1 MIQEPIV
8 TTQQQFDQEQLEKH
22 EGLAKDKSSLS
33 PGRRRLI
40 QGVGAAPIL
49 MVSGRSALACN
60 PDTDKC
66 ALSPMAWMSVHP
78 NNKTATVQ
86 LSHTVG
92 CNFLGR
98 SPGYW
103 TPNKSGKTFQ
113 GPWPIGVTPFTKL
126 EWYKRD
132 GRTKK
137 CTSTKISKLWNPANW
152 NKYYGLPFNDDC
164 NGGQDVG
171 WMTGS
176 RLPFG
181 SDPRSI
187 SRILIDEA
195 GTELWHFCAAY
206 LNVLTYPGQYALTM
220 EELTNLFNSG
230 TLVPGGR
237 KLYSS
242 EIKAFLD
249 QTWA

>member
-1 MIQEPIV
+1 M
-8 TTQQQFDQEQLEKH
+8 TTQQQFDQEQPEKR
-22 EGLAKDKSSLS
+22 EVSAQTETSLS

-40 QGVGAAPIL
+40 QGVGVAPIL

-78 NNKTATVQ
+78 NNQTGTVQ
-86 LSHTVG
+86 LSHSVG
-92 CNFLGR
+92 CNFLGK

-103 TPNKSGKTFQ
+103 TPNKTGKTFQ
-113 GPWPIGVTPFTKL
+113 GPWPTGVLPFTKL
-126 EWYKRD
+126 EWHRRD
-132 GRTKK
+132 SKTLK
-137 CTSTKISKLWNPANW
+137 CSATTASRIWNSANW
-152 NKYYGLPFNDDC
+152 GQYSGLPFNDEC
-164 NGGQDVG
+164 NGNKDAG

-187 SRILIDEA
+187 SRILIDES

-206 LNVLTYPGQYALTM
+206 LNVLTYPGQYALTL

>member
-1 MIQEPIV
+1 M
-8 TTQQQFDQEQLEKH
+8 TTQQQFDQEQSEKR
-22 EGLAKDKSSLS
+22 EVSAKTEISLS

-40 QGVGAAPIL
+40 QGVGVAPIL

-60 PDTDKC
+60 PNTDKC

-78 NNKTATVQ
+78 NNQTATVQ
-86 LSHTVG
+86 LSHSVG
-92 CNFLGR
+92 CNFLGK

-103 TPNKSGKTFQ
+103 TPNKMGKTFQ
-113 GPWPIGVTPFTKL
+113 GPWPTGVTPFAKL
-126 EWYKRD
+126 EWQKRD
-132 GRTKK
+132 RKTKMCSATTTSRTW
-137 CTSTKISKLWNPANW
+137 IPAEWNNR
-152 NKYYGLPFNDDC
+152 NLYYGLPFNDEC
-164 NGGQDVG
+164 NGNRDVG

-187 SRILIDEA
+187 SRILIDES
-195 GTELWHFCAAY
+195 GTELWYFCAAY
-206 LNVLTYPGQYALTM
+206 LNVLTYPGQYALNLD
-220 EELTNLFNSG
+220 ELTNLFNSG

-237 KLYSS
+237 KLYSG

>member
-1 MIQEPIV
+1 M

-86 LSHTVG
+86 LSHSVG

-98 SPGYW
+98 SPDR
-103 TPNKSGKTFQ
+103 KS
-113 GPWPIGVTPFTKL
+113 V
-126 EWYKRD
+126 
-132 GRTKK
+132 
-137 CTSTKISKLWNPANW
+137 
-152 NKYYGLPFNDDC
+152 
-164 NGGQDVG
+164 V
-171 WMTGS
+171 
-176 RLPFG
+176 
-181 SDPRSI
+181 
-187 SRILIDEA
+187 
-195 GTELWHFCAAY
+195 
-206 LNVLTYPGQYALTM
+206 
-220 EELTNLFNSG
+220 
-230 TLVPGGR
+230 
-237 KLYSS
+237 
-242 EIKAFLD
+242 
-249 QTWA
+249 